1 MFSMMT
7 RTTPTRRRRR
17 RRNGRTSSMYSN
29 KDKLLIVSCQIE
41 ILRAKNKVRSLEAG
55 RETESEG
62 VLDTE

>member
-1 MFSMMT
+1 
-7 RTTPTRRRRR
+7 
-17 RRNGRTSSMYSN
+17 MYSN

-62 VLDTE
+62 VLDTEWQQCIII